1 MMAEGRLL
9 TDEQLE
15 LIKLVEGSDSVEL
28 KLTVPAT
35 ARRNAVQALGIDPLD
50 AQIRQV
56 FFFDTPALDLNQA
69 GVVVRARRVQGRGD
83 DSVIKLR
90 PVVPADLPA
99 ELRQSPNLVVEVDA
113 MPGGYVCS
121 ASMKGVPQRS
131 VRDHLAAGGRI
142 SKLFSKEQRGFFERY
157 APAGFDLD
165 GLATLGPIFVLKA
178 KSVPVEIAQK
188 LVGEVWPYPDGSQ
201 ILELSTKSTPDRALH
216 TAVKVAEFLRGH
228 GIDLLGEQQTKTKAA
243 LEFFSKEREPAAG

>member
-1 MMAEGRLL
+1 MATKRLV
-9 TDEQLE
+9 TDEQVE
-15 LIKLVEGSDSVEL
+15 LLKLVEGADSVEL
-28 KLTVPAT
+28 KLTVPAMSG
-35 ARRNAVQALGIDPLD
+35 RNAVRALGIDPLE

-56 FFFDTPALDLNQA
+56 FFFDTPSLDLNQA

-99 ELRQSPNLVVEVDA
+99 ELRKSPNMVVEVDA

-121 ASMKGVPQRS
+121 ASMKGTPARP
-131 VRDHLAAGGRI
+131 VRENLEKGGRI

-165 GLATLGPIFVLKA
+165 GLTTLGPIFVLKA
-178 KSVPVEIAQK
+178 KSVPSDVAAK
-188 LVGEVWPYPDGSQ
+188 LVGELWIYPDGSL
-201 ILELSTKSTPDRALH
+201 IMELSTKSTPDSALR
-216 TAVKVAEFLRGH
+216 TVVKVTEFLRGH
-228 GIDLLGEQQTKTKAA
+228 GIDLSGEQQTKTKAA
-243 LEFFSKEREPAAG
+243 LEYFANQLAIAS